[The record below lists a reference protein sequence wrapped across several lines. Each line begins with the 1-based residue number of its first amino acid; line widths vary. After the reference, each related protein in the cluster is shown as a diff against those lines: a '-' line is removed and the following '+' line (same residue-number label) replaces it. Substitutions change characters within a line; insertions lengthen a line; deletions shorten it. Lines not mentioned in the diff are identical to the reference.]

1 MAPNSARGRLAL
13 PADSLWLGGLGGVA
27 PIRWSWCGAD
37 SLWFRFAVVGG
48 SQWCGADS
56 PADSLWFRF
65 AGVGGIGELLILA
78 PLWPVARVASPP
90 WPADQR
96 L

>member
-56 PADSLWFRF
+56 LWLGALSGVAPIRRPIRCGSGSL
-65 AGVGGIGELLILA
+65 ALGESA
-78 PLWPVARVASPP
+78 NC
-90 WPADQR
+90 
-96 L
+96 